1 MFVFF
6 PSNFSVCFQAQHKH
20 TPAYIFRVEIIL
32 WIEFWILI
40 FITSYYKHF
49 VLIILHNSLSHC
61 ILCGMCV
68 QQPWEM
74 SLHALQKESP
84 VLVPMIMV
92 GSEIK
97 YVCLPPPPVIM
108 MSCYLW
114 HWKVALLGVR
124 LNRWKDHVRAWSW
137 KEKKWRMRKKTNKEA
152 KLSVLRAWPAS
163 LKYFWPWE
171 FCPLI
176 RNQGN
181 DVSAGAWHPPLPTR
195 LRDLQGRDFKVNG
208 KAL

>member
-20 TPAYIFRVEIIL
+20 TPAYIFRAEIIL

-137 KEKKWRMRKKTNKEA
+137 NPQLQYRRARNMKEREVCGLVTPCKI
-152 KLSVLRAWPAS
+152 LQQQAS
-163 LKYFWPWE
+163 
-171 FCPLI
+171 
-176 RNQGN
+176 
-181 DVSAGAWHPPLPTR
+181 PPL
-195 LRDLQGRDFKVNG
+195 LRQKVG
-208 KAL
+208 SLWRRCWGGLASRVLK